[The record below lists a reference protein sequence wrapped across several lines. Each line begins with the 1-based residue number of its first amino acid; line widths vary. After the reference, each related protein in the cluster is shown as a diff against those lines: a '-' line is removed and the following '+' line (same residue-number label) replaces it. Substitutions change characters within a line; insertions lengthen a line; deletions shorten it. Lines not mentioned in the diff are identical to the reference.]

1 MNSLKIF
8 LADDHQLVANGIA
21 SLLKEIDFV
30 SSVSIFSNGKELTQ
44 ALKAEIPD
52 FILLDVE
59 MPIFNGIQT
68 IELISNLYPS
78 IPCCMLSMVNDKTII
93 EKCIEL
99 GASGFLNKDCSTHE
113 LHEAISSIQKGEIY
127 YSKEALKSLCGLK
140 KPMSENQ
147 NLFEISDR
155 ELEVLALLCDGSSP
169 KEIADK
175 LFLSHRTVET
185 HKNNIM
191 KKFEVNSVTKLISI
205 ALKNKIV

>member
-8 LADDHQLVANGIA
+8 LADDHQLVANGIT

-59 MPIFNGIQT
+59 MPIFNGIQA
-68 IELISNLYPS
+68 IELISNLYPG

-93 EKCIEL
+93 EKCISL
-99 GASGFLNKDCSTHE
+99 GAKGFLNKDCSTVE
-113 LHEAISSIQKGEIY
+113 LQEAISSILKSETY

-140 KPMSENQ
+140 KPTSENQ
-147 NLFEISDR
+147 DLFEITDR
-155 ELEVLALLCDGSSP
+155 ELEVLALLCDGFSP
-169 KEIADK
+169 KEIAEK